1 MKRKRR
7 KSMKKQILTVAAAL
21 VFTALVPVQSHAQQ
35 VTQAKIPFAF
45 QVENTKMPAGEYQ
58 IRRALP
64 SSKAVLQIRR
74 TDSSAA
80 MFVLTDPMD
89 TRSND
94 AELIFHCYSN
104 ECFLSEIRIGQGQG
118 MKLAVSRGEKELSR
132 ANGENELAVV
142 SLPLTVTP

>member
-7 KSMKKQILTVAAAL
+7 NPMKKQILTVAAAL
-21 VFTALVPVQSHAQQ
+21 VFTALVPAQSRAQQ

-74 TDSSAA
+74 TDSAAA
-80 MFVLTDPMD
+80 MFVLTNSAD

-94 AELIFHCYSN
+94 AELIFHCYGN
-104 ECFLSEIRIGQGQG
+104 ECFLSEIRTGRGQAL
-118 MKLAVSRGEKELSR
+118 KLGLSRGEKEVSH
-132 ANGENELAVV
+132 ANGENELAVL